1 MKLGGW
7 DRKVKRKMFKP
18 KNNNRLEVKDMLMDC
33 DNNWKLLQ
41 EQDEDCRVKGE
52 IVGRYIAHQIADG
65 NAIYLITKE
74 NKRTVKIEVC
84 EGLGDDWKIPA
95 WGMGVSI
102 NKDLAIE
109 FLERR
114 DGLAALFA
122 KI

>member
-1 MKLGGW
+1 
-7 DRKVKRKMFKP
+7 MFKP
-18 KNNNRLEVKDMLMDC
+18 KNNEHMETKAMFEDC
-33 DNNWKLLQ
+33 DNNWKLLE
-41 EQDEDCRVKGE
+41 EQDEDCRAKGE
-52 IVGRYIAHQIADG
+52 SVGRYIAHPIADG

-84 EGLGDDWKIPA
+84 QGLGDDWVVPA
-95 WGMGVSI
+95 WGYSISI

-122 KI
+122 KSRKEI